1 MPPYAR
7 PADVVFDHRVAQ
19 RLLDEI
25 RHTIAAIGDGGAAW
39 HRSAVVATADWSGTL
54 AAAYANDEQRWRS
67 ELGDA
72 VADLIQLAARVEH
85 GVAAAIAE
93 HHRIE
98 RLQAEWDAEAE
109 REIHA
114 TAGGA

>member
-7 PADVVFDHRVAQ
+7 PADVVFDHHTAQ

-25 RHTIAAIGDGGAAW
+25 RRTIASIGEAGAAW
-39 HRSAVVATADWSGTL
+39 HRSAVTATADWSGTL
-54 AAAYANDEQRWRS
+54 AASYATDEQRWRS
-67 ELGDA
+67 VLGDA
-72 VADLIQLAARVEH
+72 VADLTRLATSVEH

-98 RLQAEWDAEAE
+98 HLQAEWDAEAR
-109 REIHA
+109 REA
-114 TAGGA
+114 DAETSAD

>member
-7 PADVVFDHRVAQ
+7 PADVVFDHDAAQ

-25 RHTIAAIGDGGAAW
+25 RRTIASVGDDGAAW
-39 HRSAVVATADWSGTL
+39 HRASAAATADWSGSL
-54 AAAYANDEQRWRS
+54 AASYAIDEQQWRS
-67 ELGDA
+67 RLGDA
-72 VADLIQLAARVEH
+72 VADLTQLAARVEH
-85 GVAAAIAE
+85 GVATAIAE

-109 REIHA
+109 REA
-114 TAGGA
+114 DAAERGD